1 MSKTETLSIDL
12 LRLDAGT
19 QARVKTSEETVV
31 EYAELLT
38 EKTGWPFNNPV
49 DVFHDGTDYFVA
61 DGFHRV
67 LAANRVKRAS
77 VPCNVH
83 SGTAHDA
90 KIFGM
95 TANDRHGLRMSR
107 ADKRACVEWLLDNGG
122 KLTQTEVAKK
132 AGVTTRTVQTIVA
145 DRREA
150 AKPTPSQTASVQTPV
165 NTKTSGSNGQPADN
179 GKAKTKSEPV
189 SDDVEN
195 DGVEESSDDGEVPFD
210 VPEAKPAE
218 SQSAS
223 IMLDSLG
230 KQIPKHLRPASELAI
245 QLQSIG
251 RELDKYRKTAKD
263 LAAQPGGEW
272 LNLQTIDD
280 EVRSLKNSFQGAQY
294 HTVCPRCDGNGC
306 QSCNTFGYLPEHRK
320 NNL

>member
-77 VPCNVH
+77 VPCRIH

-95 TANDRHGLRMSR
+95 TANDHHGLRMSR
-107 ADKRACVEWLLDNGG
+107 ADKRACVQWLLDNGG
-122 KLTQTEVAKK
+122 KLTQEELSKK
-132 AGVTTRTVQTIVA
+132 AGVSRSTLNRIISEKNQIVSMTQSDQKTLGKSSEVTPETVSDGDDPPFDDVPAMTPAEKKAAAKAAAKEAKKAEQVAAKAAAAKAKEEAKAAAKAAREKAKADEKAAKLAKLPIDEQAKFLRNQIQQHLDRAVRLIDDLHQVKSNHSARIVA
-145 DRREA
+145 
-150 AKPTPSQTASVQTPV
+150 V
-165 NTKTSGSNGQPADN
+165 
-179 GKAKTKSEPV
+179 KALQ
-189 SDDVEN
+189 
-195 DGVEESSDDGEVPFD
+195 GVR
-210 VPEAKPAE
+210 
-218 SQSAS
+218 
-223 IMLDSLG
+223 L
-230 KQIPKHLRPASELAI
+230 
-245 QLQSIG
+245 
-251 RELDKYRKTAKD
+251 
-263 LAAQPGGEW
+263 W
-272 LNLQTIDD
+272 
-280 EVRSLKNSFQGAQY
+280 
-294 HTVCPRCDGNGC
+294 
-306 QSCNTFGYLPEHRK
+306 
-320 NNL
+320 